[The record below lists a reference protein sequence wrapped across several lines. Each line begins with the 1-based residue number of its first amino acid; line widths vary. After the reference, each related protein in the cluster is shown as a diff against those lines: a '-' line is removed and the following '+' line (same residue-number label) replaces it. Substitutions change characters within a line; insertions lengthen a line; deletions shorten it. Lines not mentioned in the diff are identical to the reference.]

1 MPENKM
7 TAEELQDR
15 IRQAP
20 FHQWLDLNVTEVT
33 EEDIT
38 VSIGWR
44 EEFVVNA
51 ERGYTHG
58 GILATVI
65 DVAADYDTDV
75 TDLLSGFFLGEWVD
89 ELTQEGQMTAFM
101 YQGVRLKAWRDGQNY
116 QHFPRSVV
124 DLEVR
129 TAWGLAELALAKL
142 DAVGAL

>member
-65 DVAADYDTDV
+65 DEAADYALAV
-75 TDLLSGFFLGEWVD
+75 KLGRPLPTIDMRVD
-89 ELTQEGQMTAFM
+89 YHRPAMQGELTAKARVVKLGGSFCTAEAEIFDAAGKLLASGR
-101 YQGVRLKAWRDGQNY
+101 GVYFSG
-116 QHFPRSVV
+116 
-124 DLEVR
+124 
-129 TAWGLAELALAKL
+129 
-142 DAVGAL
+142 

>member
-65 DVAADYDTDV
+65 DVAADYALAV
-75 TDLLSGFFLGEWVD
+75 KLGRPLPTIDMRVD
-89 ELTQEGQMTAFM
+89 YHRPAMQGELTAKARVVKLGGSFCTAEAEIFDAAGKLLASGR
-101 YQGVRLKAWRDGQNY
+101 GVYFSG
-116 QHFPRSVV
+116 
-124 DLEVR
+124 
-129 TAWGLAELALAKL
+129 
-142 DAVGAL
+142 

>member
-1 MPENKM
+1 M
-7 TAEELQDR
+7 QDR

-65 DVAADYDTDV
+65 DVAADYALAV
-75 TDLLSGFFLGEWVD
+75 KLGRPLPTIDMRVD
-89 ELTQEGQMTAFM
+89 YHRPAMQGELTAKARVVKLGGSFCTAEAEIFDAAGKLLASGR
-101 YQGVRLKAWRDGQNY
+101 GVYFSG
-116 QHFPRSVV
+116 
-124 DLEVR
+124 
-129 TAWGLAELALAKL
+129 
-142 DAVGAL
+142 